1 MIRVPDQP
9 LAQRILSAAVA
20 RERPP
25 QQLLLHG
32 PPGTGKRAAAHAVA
46 GRSSIRRASTGP
58 QASLDLT
65 VIRGTGAVIRL
76 EEIDPVL
83 ADLAARPAVGRRRVL
98 VLEEAE
104 RLADDQGSRL
114 LKMLE
119 EPPPSSHV
127 VLVTDRPGTCSR
139 PSARAACPCPSGRR
153 AGRWSPGGC
162 RSRGC
167 RPPRPRPWPARGG
180 PLALSASPLA
190 RHARAL
196 GVELAL
202 RALTGGGGA
211 DAVRQVQAALETSAR
226 ESPSAELLELRAEA
240 ALKAGRRGERTALK
254 RVEDQE
260 KREVRRAVT
269 GGWEDVLDGMAALVA
284 DGLAV
289 CVGAER
295 AVRHRDRLE
304 ALRPIAVPARQ
315 PFLERAA
322 EEVALTRSEL
332 ELNPTTD
339 LAVEALLLR
348 LDSARH
354 EGGGR
359 PCRGRPPPSSGAV
372 LVAVVVRLVRALDRD
387 ADVVGL
393 LLGEGRQ
400 PHAERVEVQ
409 AGDLLV
415 EVLRQDVDL
424 PLVVVV
430 LGEQLDLGDHLV
442 GEGVRHHEG
451 RVAGGVAQVQQAAL
465 GEHDDRVARRGRRT
479 RRPAA

>member
-9 LAQRILSAAVA
+9 LAERILSAAVA

-46 GRSSIRRASTGP
+46 WALIDPEGEHGP
-58 QASLDLT
+58 EQASLDLT
-65 VIRGTGAVIRL
+65 VIRGTGAIIRL

-127 VLVTDRPGTCSR
+127 ILVTDRPGDLLPTI
-139 PSARAACPCPSGRR
+139 
-153 AGRWSPGGC
+153 
-162 RSRGC
+162 RSRCLPVPFRAPG
-167 RPPRPRPWPARGG
+167 WEVVARRLQEQGVPGAEAEALARSSG
-180 PLALSASPLA
+180 PLALSSSPLA

-211 DAVRQVQAALETSAR
+211 DAVRQVQVALEASAR
-226 ESPSAELLELRAEA
+226 ESPSAELRELRAEA

-269 GGWEDVLDGMAALVA
+269 GGWEDVLDGMAALVGDA
-284 DGLAV
+284 LAV

-304 ALRPIAVPARQ
+304 ALRRIAVPARQ

-322 EEVALTRSEL
+322 EEVALTKSEL

-339 LAVEALLLR
+339 LALEALLVR
-348 LDSARH
+348 LDAARQ
-354 EGGGR
+354 GTAG
-359 PCRGRPPPSSGAV
+359 P
-372 LVAVVVRLVRALDRD
+372 LVAPGRL
-387 ADVVGL
+387 
-393 LLGEGRQ
+393 
-400 PHAERVEVQ
+400 PF
-409 AGDLLV
+409 
-415 EVLRQDVDL
+415 
-424 PLVVVV
+424 
-430 LGEQLDLGDHLV
+430 
-442 GEGVRHHEG
+442 
-451 RVAGGVAQVQQAAL
+451 
-465 GEHDDRVARRGRRT
+465 
-479 RRPAA
+479 